1 MSSTYDE
8 GWAII
13 HEGST
18 EKVFYLCLL
27 KFLCKKHGASIQKE
41 ELNNGLE
48 IIYTLKINNRKYIIK
63 TYDAG
68 SLTNMPKTSKWFEEE
83 SAKKY
88 LKKSLWTVFLCYD
101 TDAYK
106 YEVSPYYEG
115 DWKDL
120 RDKIGKV
127 KEIVDLAAAADIE
140 DVLLMDFEGICK
152 YIGVEKPDRSLLK
165 GRKGSAKMKALFR
178 SYGKTYHKGERTQSL
193 IENLDLQKIIDSNI
207 LPLSQI
213 EAAFQGKNDF

>member
-1 MSSTYDE
+1 MNSTYDE

-27 KFLCKKHGASIQKE
+27 EFFCKKYEATIKKE
-41 ELNNGLE
+41 ELNDGLE
-48 IIYTLKINNRKYIIK
+48 IIHVLEIKDRKYIIK

-83 SAKKY
+83 CAKKY
-88 LKKSLWTVFLCYD
+88 LKRSLWRVFLCYD

-120 RDKIGKV
+120 REKIGKV

-140 DVLLMDFEGICK
+140 DVLLVDFEGVCK
-152 YIGVEKPDRSLLK
+152 YIGAEKPDRELLK
-165 GRKGSAKMKALFR
+165 GRKGSSKMKALFR
-178 SYGKTYHKGERTQSL
+178 AYGKTYHKGERAQSL
-193 IENLDLQKIIDSNI
+193 IESLDLQKIIDSDI
-207 LPLSQI
+207 LPLKQI
-213 EAAFQGKNDF
+213 EAIFQEKM

>member
-1 MSSTYDE
+1 MNSTFDE

-27 KFLCKKHGASIQKE
+27 KFLCKKHGTSIQKE

-83 SAKKY
+83 CAKNQH
-88 LKKSLWTVFLCYD
+88 LD
-101 TDAYK
+101 
-106 YEVSPYYEG
+106 YEEMYY
-115 DWKDL
+115 
-120 RDKIGKV
+120 RS
-127 KEIVDLAAAADIE
+127 EIN
-140 DVLLMDFEGICK
+140 K
-152 YIGVEKPDRSLLK
+152 R
-165 GRKGSAKMKALFR
+165 
-178 SYGKTYHKGERTQSL
+178 
-193 IENLDLQKIIDSNI
+193 KIIKEELKQPEI
-207 LPLSQI
+207 
-213 EAAFQGKNDF
+213 K

>member
-1 MSSTYDE
+1 MKKCLKRSWSRLRTLS
-8 GWAII
+8 GTATNIRKR
-13 HEGST
+13 
-18 EKVFYLCLL
+18 KVMWHRYR
-27 KFLCKKHGASIQKE
+27 HSNVRRMRREI
-41 ELNNGLE
+41 NGLA
-48 IIYTLKINNRKYIIK
+48 NCNS
-63 TYDAG
+63 YDAG

-83 SAKKY
+83 CAKKY

-120 RDKIGKV
+120 QDKIGKV